1 MTQSE
6 KTPNEGSITPL
17 RAVAA
22 TGSNGGQLTRDPVHR
37 AAYEPAAIAEADRDS
52 YTARAFS
59 ELVDRATRSGLA
71 HVTGGISPSSVALAY
86 VDWLSHLAISPGHQI
101 RLASKA
107 WRKGT
112 RLARFAGQCA
122 AGEAQ
127 ERCIEPLPQ
136 DHRFD
141 HPGWNAFP
149 FNLMYQGFLLNQQ
162 FWHNATTGVRGVSN
176 HHERMVE
183 FMVRQWLDV
192 FSPSN
197 NPLTNPE
204 VLERTR
210 QEGGMNF
217 VRGFSHFVEDL
228 ERYAGDKPPAGTEA
242 FVVGEDLAATP
253 GKVIFRNRLIELIQY
268 APVTEKVQREPVL
281 IVPAWIMKYYILDL
295 SEQNSLVRYLVSQ
308 GHTVFMIS
316 WRNPGPEDRD
326 LSLEDYRRMGVMD
339 ALDVVGAV
347 VPGEKIHAVGYC
359 LGGTLLSIAAAAMG
373 RHADD
378 RLASLSLFAAQVDF
392 TEAGELTLFI
402 DESQVSYLEDMMWE
416 QGLLDT
422 KQMAGAFQLL
432 RSNDLIWSRNVRD
445 YLLGQRTPMF
455 DLMAWNADATRM
467 PYRMHSEYLRQ
478 LFLNNDFAEAR
489 YHVEGEPVAPEEIR
503 VPIFA
508 VGTESD
514 HVAPWR
520 SVHKITHL
528 ADSAVTFV
536 LANGGHNA
544 GIVSEPGHPHRHYRI
559 YGQDGHNGFHDP
571 DGWLE
576 IAEKREGSWWIAW
589 SDWLKSNSS
598 GEAEPPAMGA
608 EAIGYAPLM
617 DAPGSYVLIK

>member
-1 MTQSE
+1 M
-6 KTPNEGSITPL
+6 PEG
-17 RAVAA
+17 
-22 TGSNGGQLTRDPVHR
+22 
-37 AAYEPAAIAEADRDS
+37 DRDS
-52 YTARAFS
+52 YAARAFS

-71 HVTGGISPSSVALAY
+71 RLTGGISPSSLALAY
-86 VDWLSHLAISPGHQI
+86 ADWLAHLAISPGHQM
-101 RLASKA
+101 RLAGKA
-107 WRKGT
+107 WRKGA
-112 RLARFAGQCA
+112 RLARYAGHCA
-122 AGEAQ
+122 SGEAAQ
-127 ERCIEPLPQ
+127 RCIEPLPQ

-141 HPGWNAFP
+141 HPGWNTFP

-162 FWHNATTGVRGVSN
+162 FWYNVTTGVRGVSD
-176 HHERMVE
+176 HHERVVE
-183 FMVRQWLDV
+183 FMTRQMLDV

-197 NPLTNPE
+197 NPFTNPE

-210 QEGGMNF
+210 LEVGMNLA
-217 VRGFSHFVEDL
+217 RGFANFVEDL
-228 ERYAGDKPPAGTEA
+228 ERTLGDKPPAGTED
-242 FVVGEDLAATP
+242 FVVGGNLAATP
-253 GKVIFRNRLIELIQY
+253 GKVVYRNRLIELIQY
-268 APVTEKVQREPVL
+268 APTTDKVQREPVL

-295 SEQNSLVRYLVSQ
+295 SEHNSLVRYLVSQ
-308 GHTVFMIS
+308 GHTVFMVS
-316 WRNPGPEDRD
+316 WRNPGPEDRS
-326 LSLEDYRRMGVMD
+326 LSLDDYRRMGVMD
-339 ALDVVGAV
+339 ALDAVGAI

-373 RHADD
+373 RFGDD
-378 RLASLSLFAAQVDF
+378 RLASVSLFAAQIDF

-445 YLLGQRTPMF
+445 YLLGERTPMF

-467 PYRMHSEYLRQ
+467 PYQMHSEYLRQ

-489 YHVEGEPVAPEEIR
+489 YHVEGQPVAPEEIR

-544 GIVSEPGHPHRHYRI
+544 GIVSEPGHQHRHYRI

-589 SDWLKSNSS
+589 SDWLKSHSS

-608 EAIGYAPLM
+608 KEAGYAPLM
-617 DAPGSYVLIK
+617 DAPGSYVLMK